1 MKSQKDIKKGE
12 GNMRYKVELSIMIV
26 MLFGLSLAGVASAD
40 SVTKTLYVDGV
51 RMGTSTATQAISF
64 PYQRLTIGSEGSRYY
79 PYNGLVGQ
87 IDEFAVFGRV
97 LTDTNVADLYNA
109 GQGGYVAAV
118 TSANP
123 LLYLRFEDANSS
135 NGSKVANSGSLT
147 DVNSTYIGAVD
158 QNASGYVGK
167 AAILHGAT
175 GGTGDCID
183 VCDWDARLS
192 LTDISVA
199 FWVKTTQS
207 SDYPRL
213 FQHNGGGTEE
223 HSYGAMYSAGT
234 NSIGLIGGGNT
245 SYINSTIN
253 NGQWHH
259 IVVTFNSIQPGPYA
273 TEVMADDPCVYLKFD
288 NQMPVDSSGNGYFAG
303 LTGHDDNNIGLE
315 GDFAI
320 VRKTAG
326 GMGLSL
332 YLNNTIKSASSDNG
346 GHSNAV
352 AYVWNNWWATPG
364 LPNEYTRC
372 SPPTDWTVNNDGY
385 AFAKG
390 TISFEVWIKSILG
403 LAPDQ
408 FGVIF
413 QQVGS
418 WTKEPN
424 APLLG
429 LYTDAGVSKLRVA
442 GGSQWYYPGT
452 VTPLDGQWH
461 QLVVTYDEN
470 EADPGG
476 SMGIQLYLDG
486 SLAGQTTI
494 YDPNNHQALLGPE
507 LKQLIIGCEN
517 DQGYPYNCYS
527 GYVDEFSVY
536 PVVLSADRVAAH
548 YAAWQPKDCAEV
560 KARGMT
566 LPGDLNGDCQV
577 DFYDYAI
584 FASEWR
590 LCDNPGGAGC
600 GPNW

>member
-1 MKSQKDIKKGE
+1 
-12 GNMRYKVELSIMIV
+12 
-26 MLFGLSLAGVASAD
+26 
-40 SVTKTLYVDGV
+40 
-51 RMGTSTATQAISF
+51 
-64 PYQRLTIGSEGSRYY
+64 
-79 PYNGLVGQ
+79 
-87 IDEFAVFGRV
+87 
-97 LTDTNVADLYNA
+97 
-109 GQGGYVAAV
+109 
-118 TSANP
+118 
-123 LLYLRFEDANSS
+123 
-135 NGSKVANSGSLT
+135 
-147 DVNSTYIGAVD
+147 
-158 QNASGYVGK
+158 
-167 AAILHGAT
+167 
-175 GGTGDCID
+175 
-183 VCDWDARLS
+183 
-192 LTDISVA
+192 
-199 FWVKTTQS
+199 
-207 SDYPRL
+207 
-213 FQHNGGGTEE
+213 
-223 HSYGAMYSAGT
+223 
-234 NSIGLIGGGNT
+234 
-245 SYINSTIN
+245 
-253 NGQWHH
+253 
-259 IVVTFNSIQPGPYA
+259 
-273 TEVMADDPCVYLKFD
+273 VYLKFD
-288 NQMPVDSSGNGYFAG
+288 NQMLVDSSENHWFAG
-303 LTGHDDNNIGLE
+303 MTGHDDNNIGLE

-332 YLNNTIKSASSDNG
+332 YLNNTIKSDSSDNG

-364 LPNEYTRC
+364 LPQEYTRC

-390 TISFEVWIKSILG
+390 TISFEVWIKSVLG
-403 LAPDQ
+403 LTPDQ